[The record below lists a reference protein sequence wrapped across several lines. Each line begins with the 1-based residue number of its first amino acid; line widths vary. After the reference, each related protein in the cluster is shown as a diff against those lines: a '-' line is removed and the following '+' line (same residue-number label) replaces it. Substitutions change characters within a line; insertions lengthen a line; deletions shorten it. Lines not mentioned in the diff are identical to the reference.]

1 MRNSSTI
8 ERNEFEEVAN
18 AMGKYNESAYNKG
31 VLSKYKGQ
39 TEHQNNI
46 NTKLHSICNISRKNQ
61 VVPTPFQN
69 NRVPRLPLRRG

>member
-31 VLSKYKGQ
+31 VLSKYKDRL
-39 TEHQNNI
+39 
-46 NTKLHSICNISRKNQ
+46 NTKITL
-61 VVPTPFQN
+61 TPNFTAL
-69 NRVPRLPLRRG
+69 VTSHGKTKS